1 MAELRLRI
9 DLAGG
14 GAIGP
19 GKIALLEAVEETG
32 SIAGAARRLDMS
44 YRRAWLL
51 VDGLNRLFDETVV
64 ERRPGGKA
72 GGGASL
78 TPFGRALVDR
88 FRRIETQ
95 AQAAAADDLRVLE
108 RATAPLSETGARE
121 PPPRRLSRQGSP
133 E

>member
-19 GKIALLEAVEETG
+19 GKIALLEAVDEAG

-51 VDGLNRLFDETVV
+51 VDGLNRLFAETVV
-64 ERRPGGKA
+64 ERRPGGRA

-88 FRRIETQ
+88 FRRIERR
-95 AQAAAADDLRVLE
+95 AQAAAADDLRALD
-108 RATAPLSETGARE
+108 RSATEGVEA
-121 PPPRRLSRQGSP
+121 PPRRLSRPG
-133 E
+133 

>member
-19 GKIALLEAVEETG
+19 GKIALLEAVAAAG

-51 VDGLNRLFDETVV
+51 IDEVNRQFAAPVV
-64 ERRPGGKA
+64 ESRPGGKS

-78 TPFGRALVDR
+78 TGFGRELVDR
-88 FRRIETQ
+88 FRRIEARART
-95 AQAAAADDLRVLE
+95 AAAAELSDLDRLAGE
-108 RATAPLSETGARE
+108 GEATQPK
-121 PPPRRLSRQGSP
+121 RLTRQG
-133 E
+133 

>member
-19 GKIALLEAVEETG
+19 GKIALLEAVAAAG
-32 SIAGAARRLDMS
+32 SIAGAARALDMS

-51 VDGLNRLFDETVV
+51 IDELNRQFAVPVV
-64 ERRPGGKA
+64 ESRPGGKA

-78 TPFGRALVDR
+78 TGFGQELVAR
-88 FRRIETQ
+88 FRRIEAC
-95 AQAAAADDLRVLE
+95 AQAAAAAELSDLDRLAGE
-108 RATAPLSETGARE
+108 GEAAAPK
-121 PPPRRLSRQGSP
+121 RLTRQG
-133 E
+133 